1 MEQRTDRSSF
11 LLRQQDNAETIHD
24 PINIGNPREL
34 TVLDIAKMVLDLT
47 GSRSE
52 IGFHPLPVDDPKV
65 RRPDITRA
73 KRLLDWEPKVDL
85 QEALTKTIHYF
96 RRVLGLA

>member
-1 MEQRTDRSSF
+1 VEQRTDRSSF

-52 IGFHPLPVDDPKV
+52 ISFHPLPVDDPKV